1 MVLSESM
8 ENKSIIFLATDHS
21 SINNRIYSMLEK
33 NKWLNPV
40 IIKASELEA
49 ALAHDTP
56 SLIILAEAFEVC
68 GKIKSNESYK
78 HIKTL
83 MILFDADQEREA
95 RVAHADRCW
104 EYSPAE
110 QEGLYNLIIQL
121 LPKGRKRILVADDE
135 EIVQD
140 VISRALDKDKYE
152 IFPAFNGIEA
162 VDMIRSLMPDL
173 ILLDINMPGKN
184 GIQVCQEIKENPETA
199 RIPVMFV
206 SARTDENVI
215 EKGFDVGADDYLTKP
230 FKLEEL
236 VTKVEQIFGGLTQ
249 DRKEK
254 VLVVDDSSTVRS
266 ILHNGI
272 SQQGFRIITAC
283 DGEDG
288 LREAIQE
295 KPDIIISDIEMPN
308 MNGFDFC
315 RAVKSHEDLKHTP
328 FIVLTSRDTRGA
340 RALGARAGVNAYLCK
355 PFQVD
360 RIVVLIERFLS
371 EKRQKLEL
379 ERDIMIASIAAL
391 AKALDERDPYTR
403 FHSQNVSDYS
413 VEMAKKIGLGNREIE
428 QIRLSGI
435 VHDIGKIG
443 IRDAILLKEG
453 PLTEDEFLLIQEHPG
468 KGASILRPI
477 PSLKPIIPFI
487 QHHHERMDGKGYP
500 NGLKGDNIPLGARI
514 ISVADT
520 YDALTTD
527 RPYRKG
533 MPTADAVDIM
543 VKSSG
548 THLCKDSLEAIL
560 QVLREQGKI

>member
-1 MVLSESM
+1 
-8 ENKSIIFLATDHS
+8 
-21 SINNRIYSMLEK
+21 MLEK

-40 IIKASELEA
+40 ILKASEIETTLSSK
-49 ALAHDTP
+49 TP
-56 SLIILAEAFEVC
+56 SLIILAEAFDIC
-68 GKIKSNESYK
+68 KKIKSHDSFEN
-78 HIKTL
+78 IKIL
-83 MILFDADQEREA
+83 MLLFDADLEKEA
-95 RVAHADRCW
+95 RMAQADRCW
-104 EYSPAE
+104 EYSPSE
-110 QEGLYNLIIQL
+110 QEGLYNLIVQL
-121 LPKGRKRILVADDE
+121 LPKGRKKILVADDE
-135 EIVQD
+135 EIVQE
-140 VISRALDKDKYE
+140 VISRALDKEKYE
-152 IFPAFNGIEA
+152 IYSVSNGIEA
-162 VDMIRSLMPDL
+162 IQKVHSINPDL

-184 GIQVCQEIKENPETA
+184 GLQVCQELKENPETTK
-199 RIPVMFV
+199 IPIMFV

-236 VTKVEQIFGGLTQ
+236 VTKVEQIFGGLTN

-254 VLVVDDSSTVRS
+254 VLVVDDSSIVRS

-283 DGEDG
+283 DGEEG

-295 KPDIIISDIEMPN
+295 QPDIIISDFEMPK

-315 RAVKSHEDLKHTP
+315 RAVKSHGDLKHIP
-328 FIVLTSRDTRGA
+328 FIMLTSRDTRGA

-371 EKRQKLEL
+371 EKREKLEQ

-413 VEMAKKIGLGNREIE
+413 VEVAKKLGLNHMEIE

-443 IRDAILLKEG
+443 IRDAILLKPG
-453 PLTEDEFLLIQEHPG
+453 PLTEEEFILIQEHPV
-468 KGASILRPI
+468 KGAAILKPI

-500 NGLKGDNIPLGARI
+500 SGLKENYIPLGARI

-533 MPTADAVDIM
+533 MSTSQAVEIM
-543 VKSSG
+543 TKSAG
-548 THLCKDSLEAIL
+548 AHLCKESLEAFL
-560 QVLREQGKI
+560 RVLEEQGKI